1 MSLKPPTDFSK
12 PLLFAVAGV
21 SLALLCAAYKSHYLP
36 SVGDNIHSL
45 PHGGHYSDGTKSV
58 SYNGLNCQQHHVR
71 NFMLS
76 NSKLIPLSLVLFVS
90 FLIYVSSKFGN
101 RSHSIQHHCIH
112 HRVF

>member
-12 PLLFAVAGV
+12 PLLFAAAGV

-45 PHGGHYSDGTKSV
+45 PHGGYYSDGTKSI
-58 SYNGLNCQQHHVR
+58 SYNGLNCQQNHSQ
-71 NFMLS
+71 NFPLS
-76 NSKLIPLSLVLFVS
+76 NNKLIPLALVLFVS

-101 RSHSIQHHCIH
+101 RSPCIQHYCIH
-112 HRVF
+112 HR

>member
-45 PHGGHYSDGTKSV
+45 PHGGYYSDGTKSI
-58 SYNGLNCQQHHVR
+58 SYNGLNCQQNHNQ
-71 NFMLS
+71 NFPFG
-76 NSKLIPLSLVLFVS
+76 NNKLIPLTLVLFVS
-90 FLIYVSSKFGN
+90 FLIYVSSKFSD
-101 RSHSIQHHCIH
+101 RSPSIQHYCIH
-112 HRVF
+112 HR

>member
-45 PHGGHYSDGTKSV
+45 PHGGYYSDGTKSI
-58 SYNGLNCQQHHVR
+58 SYNGLNCQQNYSQ
-71 NFMLS
+71 NFSLS
-76 NSKLIPLSLVLFVS
+76 NNKLIPLALVLFVS

-101 RSHSIQHHCIH
+101 RSPCIQHYCIH
-112 HRVF
+112 HR

>member
-12 PLLFAVAGV
+12 PLLFAVAGI

-58 SYNGLNCQQHHVR
+58 SYNGLNCQLNHSQ
-71 NFMLS
+71 NLLS
-76 NSKLIPLSLVLFVS
+76 SHSKLIPLILVLFVS
-90 FLIYVSSKFGN
+90 FLIYVSSKFSN
-101 RSHSIQHHCIH
+101 RSPSIQHYCIH
-112 HRVF
+112 HR